1 MGNVNLFDN
10 NNNSNNPPPFHL
22 NVNNHLLYNRMPQIN
37 NKFYEPYAIPN
48 YNIQQKNG
56 NDRSKSADKIINKNK
71 DRGFFKLDGNSEEG
85 NQEKN
90 KYKKN
95 NIKKVDKNRYNE
107 EQSEEDMSINIDIVN
122 KKKVNVKIPVKN
134 NKLWKKEYDKNELIG
149 TIINDFIKENKL
161 KLSEDCF
168 NELKFFNKEIS
179 PQDKISS
186 LLPDDMD
193 DYFDDKSINK
203 AIDLNSSN
211 DKYTEVIG
219 KPFSNPFEILC
230 FYKSLKKFQTLC
242 YNNDLKE
249 KMKINKFNITSAYC
263 NGCNHL
269 YISGGEN
276 CLKNFWEINLKS
288 NIINEPIKIPP
299 KKYHSMIFIPK
310 DFVFIVGGNTFDSF
324 YYNLKEKKLFNWGKL
339 NIIRVEPALLVVQNK
354 LYCIDSINSNSTI
367 NNYTLEVTDLTS
379 NKGKWKLLKPKL
391 SLNLKNKSFN
401 QQLFGI
407 DKDINN
413 NILFLGGTLGG
424 QEKNIDKDYM
434 NFMYNIKDNTIDLS
448 QIKYKRFNLK
458 EKAFC
463 PFNST
468 YDYILTDFQ
477 RSSPQIAFYNKKKG
491 KIDLINFSPDD
502 SYKINGQNMENNN
515 KDNHIKQNS
524 DNLNNVSPVFSF
536 KDKNSD
542 SHFDK
547 KGTYVSFGPKES
559 VIDNKGNFVG
569 MRNPNKKIVNNLAPI
584 NEVKNDNIIPNRE
597 ILRKN
602 TPEFANI
609 ERNTIINRTLQN
621 NIIPNQFSHI
631 KANTNIYSRTP
642 DKFNNLNV
650 YAPNVIRNT
659 AYMGDRTS
667 GHSYDSAR
675 RYYYPRIG
683 LNQNRNMNN
692 NYSNYYKMRY

>member
-1 MGNVNLFDN
+1 MGNVNHIDN
-10 NNNSNNPPPFHL
+10 NNPPPFHL
-22 NVNNHLLYNRMPQIN
+22 NVNNHLLYNRLPQEKN
-37 NKFYEPYAIPN
+37 QFYEPYVIPK

-56 NDRSKSADKIINKNK
+56 KDKSKSKDKNINKY
-71 DRGFFKLDGNSEEG
+71 RESFKIEE
-85 NQEKN
+85 NTEEVKKEKN
-90 KYKKN
+90 KSKKN
-95 NIKKVDKNRYNE
+95 NNKKEDKNRYIEDENE
-107 EQSEEDMSINIDIVN
+107 DDMSIDIDIIN
-122 KKKVNVKIPVKN
+122 KKKVNVRIPVKN
-134 NKLWKKEYDKNELIG
+134 KKCWEKEYDKDELIG
-149 TIINDFIKENKL
+149 TIIKDYIKENKL

-168 NELKFFNKEIS
+168 NELKYFKKDVS
-179 PQDKISS
+179 PKDKISS

-193 DYFDDKSINK
+193 DYFDEKSINK

-211 DKYTEVIG
+211 DKYADVIG
-219 KPFSNPFEILC
+219 KPFSDPFEILC
-230 FYKSLKKFQTLC
+230 FYKNLKKFQTLC

-276 CLKNFWEINLKS
+276 CLKKFWDINLKN

-310 DFVFIVGGNTFDSF
+310 NIVFIVGGNTFDSF
-324 YYNLKEKKLFNWGKL
+324 YYNLTDKKLFNWGKL
-339 NIIRVEPALLVVQNK
+339 NIIRIEPALHVVQNK
-354 LYCIDSINSNSTI
+354 LYCIDSINSSSTI

-379 NKGKWKLLKPKL
+379 NEGKWKLLKPKL
-391 SLNLKNKSFN
+391 SQNLQNKSFN

-424 QEKNIDKDYM
+424 QEKNIDKNYM
-434 NFMYNIKDNTIDLS
+434 NFMYNIKNNTIDLS
-448 QIKYKRFNLK
+448 QIKYKKFNLK

-468 YDYILTDFQ
+468 YDYVLTDFQ

-491 KIDLINFSPDD
+491 KIDLINFSPDN

-515 KDNHIKQNS
+515 KDNHNKQNS
-524 DNLNNVSPVFSF
+524 DNLSNVSPIFSF
-536 KDKNSD
+536 RDKNND

-547 KGTYVSFGPKES
+547 KGTFASFRPQES
-559 VIDNKGNFVG
+559 AIDNKGNFVG
-569 MRNPNKKIVNNLAPI
+569 LRNPNKKLINNLTPI
-584 NEVKNDNIIPNRE
+584 NEDKNNNIIDNRE

-602 TPEFANI
+602 TPQFTNI
-609 ERNTIINRTLQN
+609 ERNSNINRNIQN

-631 KANTNIYSRTP
+631 KANTNIYSKTP
-642 DKFNNLNV
+642 DKINKLNV

-683 LNQNRNMNN
+683 LNPNKNKNN
-692 NYSNYYKMRY
+692 NYSNYYIKKY